1 MTGSGDPAEGGAVK
15 GEAVKGGAVKNGA
28 VTDAAVE
35 GGAGAADQRA
45 RQDHIRHH
53 VAAHGS
59 VRIQDLAETFGVS
72 SMTIHRDL
80 DVLQSQ
86 GWLRKVRGGATA
98 EPSALFH
105 GDFGHRSHAM
115 LPAKQAIAAAAV
127 ELIRPGQAVVVD
139 DSTTA
144 LSLAELLP
152 GRLPIT
158 VVTNFLAAIKL
169 LAGQPGVD
177 LVGLG
182 GAYYPAYDAFL
193 GMRTLEAIQPIRA
206 DVLFMS
212 TTAVTDGI
220 CYHTSTDTIQVK
232 RALMAAAAQR
242 VLLVDHSKFARR
254 ALNELCPLTA
264 FDVVFVDSGLDPRI
278 VADLSAQGVNIRVVE
293 ATRG

>member
-1 MTGSGDPAEGGAVK
+1 MTSNGDPVTSEGTTLIG
-15 GEAVKGGAVKNGA
+15 GEA
-28 VTDAAVE
+28 AAS
-35 GGAGAADQRA
+35 QRA
-45 RQDHIRHH
+45 RQERIRRQ
-53 VAAHGS
+53 VASQGS
-59 VRIQDLAETFGVS
+59 ARIHDLAETFGVS

-105 GDFGHRSHAM
+105 GDFGHRSNAM

-127 ELIRPGQAVVVD
+127 ELIRPGQAVILD

-152 GRLPIT
+152 GRFPIT

-169 LAGQPGVD
+169 LGGQPGID

-193 GMRTLEAIQPIRA
+193 GMRTLEAIQPIKA
-206 DVLFMS
+206 DLLFMS
-212 TTAVTDGI
+212 TTAVTDGV

-232 RALMAAAAQR
+232 RALMAVAAECI
-242 VLLVDHSKFARR
+242 LLVDHTKFARR

-264 FDVVFVDSGLDPRI
+264 FDAVYVDSGLDPAV
-278 VADLSAQGVNIRVVE
+278 VADLSAQGVTIRLVRT
-293 ATRG
+293 AKG